1 MASIMSSDGREKE
14 LLLPHSSSPT
24 APSKLNVRNSS
35 DTSVKNTYSRKK
47 CKKFFKNFRRRI
59 LKSRTVYFM
68 LLINILQSFSSYA
81 VVQSTVDKLLSH
93 DNATNIEEQGK
104 YDVNVGAV
112 MFGLQVG
119 FPALFYPIG
128 GVLGDVYI
136 GRHFISKLCL
146 VVSFF
151 SNLVISLALSLEG
164 TITTLVS
171 SGSTVYHVTTR
182 VFGYIIPILGLL
194 LIIVS
199 DGIFKVSWFT
209 FSADQLINS
218 PSEEVSSY
226 IYCWYWTKNFGNLLA
241 ILTVSFFTGFSIS
254 NTIYSEVMP
263 SIIPFLSA
271 IFLGITMFIDSCAQ
285 SSYDAER
292 VNKNPIK
299 QIFGV
304 FFNALTSRPKKT
316 PFTSAFRYGEDP
328 PSGLDFAREY
338 HGGKYSDEE
347 VGDVKTCFRVFLM
360 IIMISGFS
368 AVYFAVSK
376 FQD

>member
-1 MASIMSSDGREKE
+1 MSSDGREKE

-24 APSKLNVRNSS
+24 VLSKLNVRNSS
-35 DTSVKNTYSRKK
+35 DTSVKNNYSWKK
-47 CKKFFKNFRRRI
+47 CKKFLKNFRRRI
-59 LKSRTVYFM
+59 LKSKTVYFM

-81 VVQSTVDKLLSH
+81 VAQSTLDKLLSH
-93 DNATNIEEQGK
+93 DDNTTDINNIEEQGNSK
-104 YDVNVGAV
+104 YDVGAM
-112 MFGLQVG
+112 MFGLQIG
-119 FPALFYPIG
+119 LPALFYPIG

-151 SNLVISLALSLEG
+151 SNVVISLALSLEG

-171 SGSTVYHVTTR
+171 SGSTVYYLTTI
-182 VFGYIIPILGLL
+182 VFGNIIPVLGLL

-254 NTIYSEVMP
+254 NTIYTEVMP

-271 IFLGITMFIDSCAQ
+271 VFLGITMFIDSCAQ

-347 VGDVKTCFRVFLM
+347 VEDVKTCFRVFLM

-368 AVYFAVSK
+368 AIYFAVSK